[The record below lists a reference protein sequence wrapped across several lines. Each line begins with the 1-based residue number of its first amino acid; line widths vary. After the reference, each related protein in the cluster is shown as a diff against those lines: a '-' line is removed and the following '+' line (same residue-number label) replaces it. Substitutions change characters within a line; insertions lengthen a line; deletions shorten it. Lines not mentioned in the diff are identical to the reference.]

1 MSDDSEE
8 VFALGEVIGTLSFAE
23 TRKLLITFQVQNLY
37 EKY

>member
-8 VFALGEVIGTLSFAE
+8 VFVLSEEIGTLSFAE
-23 TRKLLITFQVQNLY
+23 TLKLLITFQVQNLY